1 MNDRNTF
8 INTLG
13 VWEIKEDGTIRLISE
28 AEQPKEKRRSDK
40 NAGTKKRNRI
50 K

>member
-1 MNDRNTF
+1 MTNRNTV

-28 AEQPKEKRRSDK
+28 AEPPKEKRRSDR

>member
-13 VWEIKEDGTIRLISE
+13 VWEIKEDGTVRLISE
-28 AEQPKEKRRSDK
+28 AEPPKEKRKSDK
-40 NAGTKKRNRI
+40 YASTKKRNRT

>member
-1 MNDRNTF
+1 MSQRNTF

-13 VWEIKEDGTIRLISE
+13 VWEINDDGSVRLISE
-28 AEQPKEKRRSDK
+28 AENPTKKRSDRY
-40 NAGTKKRNRI
+40 ASTKKRNRT